1 MEILITILAAAAG
14 GVAGRKLKLPVGAM
28 TGALLAVIAV
38 RLIFQY
44 GYLPEQ
50 TKVALQI
57 LSGALIGSRVT
68 WHDISELKKMWLP
81 VVVLIIGMVLMNL
94 GSAGMMNA
102 WGTVDFV
109 TAYFSSAPGG
119 LQDMA
124 LISADFGADTLIVS
138 ICQVCRVLYI
148 LIVFPGLYRFIY
160 KRKLY
165 PGRKKAE
172 PEKTTGKGEGE
183 KEDTLQQ
190 KQGIGMLATIVTAAA
205 GGLLFKHL
213 GVTAGALLG
222 ALILVAAGNVV
233 TGKAYFPNRLKF
245 FLQIL
250 TGAYVGMQVSRE
262 TLSSVQGILLPTVIM
277 LIGTTLLIYLL
288 SLAIYSVSG
297 IDFMTCLLICT
308 PGGLQEMCLLADD
321 MECDAPK
328 IVVMHTVRI
337 IIVVSLCPIIL
348 QLIL

>member
-1 MEILITILAAAAG
+1 MEILIIILTAAAG
-14 GVAGRKLKLPVGAM
+14 GLIGWKLKLPVGAM

-38 RLIFQY
+38 KLIFQC

-50 TKVALQI
+50 TKVVLQI

-68 WHDISELKKMWLP
+68 RRDISELKKMWLP
-81 VVVLIIGMVLMNL
+81 VVVLITGMVVMNL
-94 GSAGMMNA
+94 GAAGMMNTLGA
-102 WGTVDFV
+102 VDFV
-109 TAYFSSAPGG
+109 TAYFASAPGG

-165 PGRKKAE
+165 PKKGKPE
-172 PEKTTGKGEGE
+172 PEKPAVREVE
-183 KEDTLQQ
+183 KENIQPRKKLRSLMFTIIIAAVG
-190 KQGIGMLATIVTAAA
+190 GI
-205 GGLLFKHL
+205 LFKCS
-213 GVTAGALLG
+213 GITAGALLG
-222 ALILVAAGNVV
+222 ALVFVAAGNMA
-233 TGKAYFPNRLKF
+233 TGSVYLPERLKF
-245 FLQIL
+245 FLQVL
-250 TGAYVGMQVSRE
+250 TGAYVGMQVGRD
-262 TLSSVQGILLPTVIM
+262 TVSSVRGILFPTAVM
-277 LIGTTLLIYLL
+277 LLGTTLLIYLL
-288 SLAIYSVSG
+288 SLTIYSVSEM
-297 IDFMTCLLICT
+297 DFMTCLLICT

-337 IIVVSLCPIIL
+337 IIVVSLCPVIL
-348 QLIL
+348 QLIAS